1 MQTEEEINVTEETDI
16 DSGSVEQIENSSLP
30 GENEDNRN
38 KSEEKPIRDERGLF
52 LPGNPGSPG
61 RPKGKTLKEWAREKL
76 ELLDDNERIEFLK
89 TMPRDIIWK
98 MAEGMPPQD
107 TRHEITGTI
116 KIEISEKI
124 AKKNKLYAPDGSPEQ
139 NS

>member
-1 MQTEEEINVTEETDI
+1 MDEQSTTGGNQQTGT
-16 DSGSVEQIENSSLP
+16 VEVVGIECNK
-30 GENEDNRN
+30 ENRN

-61 RPKGKTLKEWAREKL
+61 RPKGKSLKEWAREQL
-76 ELLDDNERIEFLK
+76 ERMSEEERIKFLS

-107 TRHEITGTI
+107 LRHELLGNIS
-116 KIEISEKI
+116 IEISETV
-124 AKKNKLYAPDGSPEQ
+124 AKKKKLYDTDKIPK
-139 NS
+139 